1 MTKLALI
8 SALEPRENGYRV
20 AQIIDAADK
29 FPVGEPNHFWVECPD
44 DVVADTYWYDSVTQS
59 FVIVPIPEALAQ
71 PTPEDLQV
79 QLTRLQAQIESLAG
93 NE

>member
-1 MTKLALI
+1 MPKLALI
-8 SALEPRENGYRV
+8 SSIEPKENGYRV
-20 AQIIDAADK
+20 AQIIDAADR

-44 DVVADTYWYDSVTQS
+44 DVVADAYWYDPTSQS
-59 FVIVPIPEALAQ
+59 FAVVPIPEVLAQ
-71 PTPEDLQV
+71 PTPEDLQA